1 MKKILLTGT
10 IALSLFLLVSCADGF
25 LKPHPDHDE
34 RLIGAWS
41 NYSIDTM
48 EGDIY
53 FFYSDYKFTH
63 KTYNGWKDKENFE
76 FYNPTI
82 KEGIWSTKEN
92 KLRLSTELFDK
103 TYDIIMKD
111 TNEKYLLLDKN
122 EYLKI

>member
-1 MKKILLTGT
+1 MHGLIILLIQWKEIFT
-10 IALSLFLLVSCADGF
+10 
-25 LKPHPDHDE
+25 
-34 RLIGAWS
+34 
-41 NYSIDTM
+41 
-48 EGDIY
+48 
-53 FFYSDYKFTH
+53 FFYSDYTFTH

-82 KEGIWSTKEN
+82 NEGIWSTKEN